1 MKHYTKIIFAV
12 CLTLITGACVTNF
25 APGFYTPQLTEA
37 LPGKVKIT
45 TFKSNQP
52 ELTKLST
59 QAKLGYDLNDWLSE
73 FFTDASM
80 QEFTNMEAYD
90 DKAKCVL
97 SGHIPFYKPDMEQS
111 RYRLEVEYQLT
122 TAAGKSL
129 YKKAIKSERA
139 YLPGMSLT
147 IAQTQLHRVM
157 TENIAQ
163 LVRIESFQGALKG
176 NCFE

>member
-1 MKHYTKIIFAV
+1 
-12 CLTLITGACVTNF
+12 
-25 APGFYTPQLTEA
+25 
-37 LPGKVKIT
+37 
-45 TFKSNQP
+45 
-52 ELTKLST
+52 
-59 QAKLGYDLNDWLSE
+59 
-73 FFTDASM
+73 
-80 QEFTNMEAYD
+80 MESYD

-111 RYRLEVEYQLT
+111 RYRLEVEYNLT

-139 YLPGMSLT
+139 FLQGMSLT

-163 LVRIESFQGALKG
+163 LIRAESFQSVMRKS
-176 NCFE
+176 CS